1 MIDIIVIT
9 KNNLSDLLAT
19 INSIKTQI
27 EFINR
32 VIVVDD
38 SDENHRKDILSII
51 KFDEKVLYIHQQAK
65 SIYNAF
71 NVAMPHIRQH
81 YLFLNSGD
89 ILLSGSFANIHES
102 GTLSV
107 ISLQKNFPKKVLNQ
121 NKFFFW
127 FCHQAIIFDKNF
139 KQHFNEDFK
148 IAADLDFYIRYVKEF
163 GVPRLRPV
171 EQGLIGYDLSG
182 ASSKNKILRD
192 KEYLKIY
199 YKNNLYPQVVLFF
212 CLMVLK
218 AVTFRYV

>member
-1 MIDIIVIT
+1 MIDIVVIT
-9 KNNLSDLLAT
+9 KNNVQELIAT
-19 INSIKTQI
+19 INSVKTQI

-38 SDENHRKDILSII
+38 SDENHRKEILSII
-51 KFDEKVLYIHQQAK
+51 KCDEKVLYIHQQAK

-89 ILLSGSFANIHES
+89 ILLSGSFANIHEAA
-102 GTLSV
+102 TLSV
-107 ISLQKNFPKKVLNQ
+107 VSLKKNFPKKVLTQ

-139 KQHFNEDFK
+139 KQHFNEDYK

-163 GVPRLRPV
+163 GIPRLLNV
-171 EQGLIGYDLSG
+171 KHGLIGYDLSG
-182 ASSKNKILRD
+182 TSSKNKISRD

-199 YKNNLYPQVVLFF
+199 YKHKLYSRVVLFF

-218 AVTFRYV
+218 AVTLRYV